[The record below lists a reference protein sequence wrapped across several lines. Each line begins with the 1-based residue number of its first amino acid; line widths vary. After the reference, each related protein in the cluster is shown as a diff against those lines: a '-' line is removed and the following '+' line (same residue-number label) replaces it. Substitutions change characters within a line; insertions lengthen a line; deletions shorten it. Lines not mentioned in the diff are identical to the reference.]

1 MMLDQLT
8 AEEEAGGEDSQG
20 LFSPHTHTHTAL
32 DVSIRTIPR
41 CSQCLHRNILPR
53 DGRQRPNDSGERNS
67 GVI

>member
-20 LFSPHTHTHTAL
+20 LFSPPHTHTAL
-32 DVSIRTIPR
+32 DVSIRKIPR